1 MSKLNIT
8 GVKPG
13 STSLKLTAGKITKTV
28 PITVLSRNLLAY
40 GPVAQQDNGLGAS
53 VNDAGELV
61 LTGSPTGQYKGLVWS
76 LPKLAAGKYTLSQSP
91 ATEGTY
97 NIHVQVLADGNIVGG
112 TSLGTGGTGTVSIP
126 DAYTTLVLRVRE
138 ANKTA
143 LPAAGYPLRLQLE
156 RGSAATAWM
165 KPDNT
170 SLKGGGMN

>member
-13 STSLKLTAGKITKTV
+13 STSLKLTAGKVTKTV

-61 LTGSPTGQYKGLVWS
+61 LTGSPTGQYKSLVWS
-76 LPKLAAGKYTLSQSP
+76 LPKLAAGEYTLSQSP
-91 ATEGTY
+91 APEGTY
-97 NIHVQVLADGNIVGG
+97 NINVQIVADGNGVGS
-112 TSLGTGGTGTVSIP
+112 TSLYDGDTSTVSIP

-138 ANKTA
+138 SNKTA

-156 RGSAATAWM
+156 RGPAATAWM

-170 SLKGGGMN
+170 SLKGGGSE

>member
-1 MSKLNIT
+1 MGINIT

-13 STSLKLTAGKITKTV
+13 STSLKLTAGTVTKTV
-28 PITVLSRNLLAY
+28 PVTVRSRNLLVY

-61 LTGSPTGQYKGLVWS
+61 LTGSPTGKYKSLVWP
-76 LPKLAAGKYTLSQSP
+76 LPKLAAGEYTLSQSP
-91 ATEGTY
+91 APEGMY
-97 NIHVQVLADGNIVGG
+97 NIYVQVLADGKIVGG

-126 DAYTTLVLRVRE
+126 DSYTTLSLRVRE
-138 ANKTA
+138 SNEMA

-170 SLKGGGMN
+170 SIEGGL